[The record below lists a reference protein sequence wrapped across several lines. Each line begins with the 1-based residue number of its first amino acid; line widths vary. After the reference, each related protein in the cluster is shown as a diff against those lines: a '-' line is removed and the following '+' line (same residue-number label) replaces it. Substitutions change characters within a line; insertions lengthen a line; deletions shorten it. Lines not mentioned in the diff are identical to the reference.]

1 LRARERS
8 LALFLVDTYTAIAEN
23 QMNVLRSTS
32 IILAGALIAGLFSIS
47 SFAQDPTDEAAA
59 KINEKFGGN
68 IKKLFATRCSWCH
81 QGYGMKQADGPKLAG
96 TRKTLAQVMAQIM
109 NGKTPMP
116 GFKNQ
121 LSFEEVQ
128 ALAEYIKAL
137 PES

>member
-1 LRARERS
+1 MKGSRLIFF
-8 LALFLVDTYTAIAEN
+8 ALTA
-23 QMNVLRSTS
+23 T
-32 IILAGALIAGLFSIS
+32 LIAGPFGPSVY
-47 SFAQDPTDEAAA
+47 AQDPTDDAAA
-59 KINEKFGGN
+59 KIDEKYGGN

-96 TRKTLAQVMAQIM
+96 TKKTVAQVMAQIM

-121 LSFEEVQ
+121 LEFEQVQ

-137 PES
+137 PAD

>member
-1 LRARERS
+1 
-8 LALFLVDTYTAIAEN
+8 
-23 QMNVLRSTS
+23 M
-32 IILAGALIAGLFSIS
+32 GALRRINIAVAAALVAGLFATST
-47 SFAQDPTDEAAA
+47 FAQDPTDEVAA
-59 KINEKFGGN
+59 KIDEKFGGN

-96 TRKTLAQVMAQIM
+96 TRKTVAQVMAQIM

-121 LSFEEVQ
+121 LKFEEVQ

-137 PES
+137 PPD

>member
-1 LRARERS
+1 
-8 LALFLVDTYTAIAEN
+8 
-23 QMNVLRSTS
+23 MKVLRKPRAALA
-32 IILAGALIAGLFSIS
+32 ILMFTGFFSHCG
-47 SFAQDPTDEAAA
+47 FAQDPTDEVASM
-59 KINEKFGGN
+59 IDEKFGGN

-96 TRKTLAQVMAQIM
+96 TTKSVAQVMAQIM

-121 LSFEEVQ
+121 LKFEEVQ

-137 PES
+137 PAD

>member
-1 LRARERS
+1 MRASRIMN
-8 LALFLVDTYTAIAEN
+8 IA
-23 QMNVLRSTS
+23 
-32 IILAGALIAGLFSIS
+32 LAGLLIAGLFSIPG
-47 SFAQDPTDEAAA
+47 FAQDPTDEAAA
-59 KINEKFGGN
+59 KIDEKFGGS
-68 IKKLFATRCSWCH
+68 IKKLFATKCSWCH

-96 TRKTLAQVMAQIM
+96 TSKTVAQVMAQIM

-121 LSFEEVQ
+121 LTFEQVQ

>member
-1 LRARERS
+1 MRVSRS
-8 LALFLVDTYTAIAEN
+8 KN
-23 QMNVLRSTS
+23 
-32 IILAGALIAGLFSIS
+32 IILAAILIAGLFATRC
-47 SFAQDPTDEAAA
+47 FAQDPTDEVAA
-59 KINEKFGGN
+59 KIDEKFGGN

-96 TRKTLAQVMAQIM
+96 TSKTVAQVMAQIM

-121 LSFEEVQ
+121 LNFEQVQ

-137 PES
+137 PTE

>member
-1 LRARERS
+1 MKSS
-8 LALFLVDTYTAIAEN
+8 LSRNSALAVALLISLGSSAAF
-23 QMNVLRSTS
+23 
-32 IILAGALIAGLFSIS
+32 AG
-47 SFAQDPTDEAAA
+47 DPTDEAAA
-59 KINEKFGGN
+59 KIDEKFGGN

-96 TRKTLAQVMAQIM
+96 TSKTVAQVMAQIM

-121 LSFEEVQ
+121 LNFEQVQ

-137 PES
+137 PAE